1 MSRNSASQDVYGRI
15 MKRYKAPGGRAME
28 NAKTLLGR
36 RIRYLRNQQE
46 MTQEA
51 LGPAAEL
58 SAKYLGSIERGEKNP
73 SMDNLEKIARAL
85 KVELSELFTFEQE
98 TDNSKELKRKID
110 EMLKDASKK
119 EFGTIYRVIKA
130 ILK

>member
-1 MSRNSASQDVYGRI
+1 
-15 MKRYKAPGGRAME
+15 ME

-36 RIRYLRNQQE
+36 RIRYFRNQRG
-46 MTQEA
+46 MTQEE
-51 LGPAAEL
+51 LGPTAEL

-98 TDNSKELKRKID
+98 TDNSRELKRKID

-119 EFGTIYRVIKA
+119 EFGIVYRVIKA
-130 ILK
+130 VLK